1 MNVNN
6 KIYSTTSKALKLNES
21 AEGKEKY
28 ILEGIFAELGVMNV
42 NHRIYTE
49 SEYLRHLQ
57 YLRED
62 VKRGD
67 LLGEL
72 DHPDIFETKLN
83 NASHRIIDIWYEP
96 QTKMVMG
103 KIELLSTPKGEIAK
117 RLVDDGVP
125 LHISSRAAGTVN
137 KDNTV
142 SIQQIY
148 TYDLVAKPGFAKA
161 TLHRVNESANATE
174 YPEEVINFLKE
185 SEEMENK
192 NAINNT
198 LLEEGFYTDGRLV
211 PSALRKEAVEILE
224 NKNEKIDMKE
234 LTKHINEE
242 ANEAQEDTSAASAA
256 AAGVPSADMSLE
268 PTNEDD
274 KEEDKKKDVSEVD
287 NKDDKEEEKKED
299 KKDDEKDE
307 DDDYEILDVKAFEE
321 GDDDDSKKEEE
332 DSDESDEKQDD
343 DNKEEAK
350 EEETKKNE
358 EESSEAKT
366 EKEATEANKL
376 FDKKEEL
383 KARNDKF
390 SEQFENLVNRIK
402 TKNKVTESAANELHT
417 LYPFTAYMSES
428 SFVEFSKLSDN
439 KKRKVRDYLMESSV
453 TNPGDIDYV
462 WRNGLVENFNSEPVW
477 LQKASQEYRDL
488 YYGASAEKQHEL
500 SECAKYLNFYT
511 QSDIDSFWRNSD
523 LKTQKEKQLMYEA
536 YVNSIPKI
544 AQKTDEELMPYS
556 MENVMKM
563 VDAYC

>member
-21 AEGKEKY
+21 AQENNKY

-72 DHPDIFETKLN
+72 DHPEIFETKLN

-103 KIELLSTPKGEIAK
+103 KIELLPTPKGEIAK
-117 RLVDDGVP
+117 ALVDAGVP

-161 TLHRVNESANATE
+161 TLHRVNESA
-174 YPEEVINFLKE
+174 EETKYSNTVINFLKE

-192 NAINNT
+192 NSINNT
-198 LLEEGFYTDGRLV
+198 LLEEGFYTDNELV
-211 PSALRKEAVEILE
+211 PSLSRKEAVDIME
-224 NKNEKIDMKE
+224 NKNVKVDMNE
-234 LTKHINEE
+234 LTTHINEGE
-242 ANEAQEDTSAASAA
+242 NEAQKDNSAASAA
-256 AAGVPSADMSLE
+256 AAGVPSADMTLT
-268 PTNEDD
+268 PTNEEDD
-274 KEEDKKKDVSEVD
+274 KEDKKDVSEVD
-287 NKDDKEEEKKED
+287 NKDDKEAKDAKEDD
-299 KKDDEKDE
+299 KKDAEE
-307 DDDYEILDVKAFEE
+307 DYEIIDVKAFEE
-321 GDDDDSKKEEE
+321 DDDEESKKEEDDPE
-332 DSDESDEKQDD
+332 KSDEKQDE
-343 DNKEEAK
+343 DNKEAE

-358 EESSEAKT
+358 EESPEAKT
-366 EKEATEANKL
+366 EKKATDANKL
-376 FDKKEEL
+376 FDKKNEL

-402 TKNKVTESAANELHT
+402 TKNKVTESVVNELHT
-417 LYPFTAYMSES
+417 LYPFTMQMSES
-428 SFVEFSKLSDN
+428 SIEEFSKLSDN
-439 KKRKVRDYLMESSV
+439 KKRKVRDYLLESSV
-453 TNPGDIDYV
+453 TNPGDVDYV
-462 WRNGLVENFNSEPVW
+462 WRNGLVENYNSEPVW

-488 YYGASAEKQHEL
+488 YYGASPQKQYEL
-500 SECAKYLNFYT
+500 TECAKYLNFYT

-523 LKTQKEKQLMYEA
+523 LKTQKEKELMYES
-536 YVNSIPKI
+536 YLNSIPKI
-544 AQKTDEELMPYS
+544 AKKTDDELMPYS
-556 MENVMKM
+556 MDNVMKM

>member
-21 AEGKEKY
+21 AQENNKY

-72 DHPDIFETKLN
+72 DHPEIFETKLN

-103 KIELLSTPKGEIAK
+103 KIELLPTPKGEIAK
-117 RLVDDGVP
+117 ALVDAGVP

-161 TLHRVNESANATE
+161 TLHRVNESA
-174 YPEEVINFLKE
+174 EETKYSNTVINFLKE

-192 NAINNT
+192 NSINNT
-198 LLEEGFYTDGRLV
+198 LLEEGFYTDNELV
-211 PSALRKEAVEILE
+211 PSSSRKEAVDIME
-224 NKNEKIDMKE
+224 NKNVKVDMNE
-234 LTKHINEE
+234 LTKHINEGE
-242 ANEAQEDTSAASAA
+242 NEAQKDNSAASAA
-256 AAGVPSADMSLE
+256 AAGVPSADMTLI
-268 PTNEDD
+268 PTNEEDD
-274 KEEDKKKDVSEVD
+274 KEDKKDVSEVD
-287 NKDDKEEEKKED
+287 NKDDKEATDTKEDD
-299 KKDDEKDE
+299 KKDTEE
-307 DDDYEILDVKAFEE
+307 DYEIIDVKAFEE
-321 GDDDDSKKEEE
+321 DDDEESKKEE
-332 DSDESDEKQDD
+332 DEPEKSDEKRDD
-343 DNKEEAK
+343 DNKEAK

-358 EESSEAKT
+358 EESPEAKT
-366 EKEATEANKL
+366 EKKATDANKL
-376 FDKKEEL
+376 FDKKNEL

-402 TKNKVTESAANELHT
+402 TKNKVTESVVNELHT
-417 LYPFTAYMSES
+417 LYPFTMQMSES
-428 SFVEFSKLSDN
+428 SIEEFSKLSDN
-439 KKRKVRDYLMESSV
+439 KKRKVRDYLLESSV
-453 TNPGDIDYV
+453 TNPGDVDYV
-462 WRNGLVENFNSEPVW
+462 WRNGLVENYNSEPVW

-488 YYGASAEKQHEL
+488 YYSASPQKQYEL
-500 SECAKYLNFYT
+500 TECAKYLNFYT

-523 LKTQKEKQLMYEA
+523 LKTQKEKELMYES
-536 YVNSIPKI
+536 YLNSIPKI
-544 AQKTDEELMPYS
+544 AKKTDDELMPYS
-556 MENVMKM
+556 MDNVMKM
-563 VDAYC
+563 LDAYC

>member
-198 LLEEGFYTDGRLV
+198 LLKEGFYTDGRLV

-488 YYGASAEKQHEL
+488 YYGATAEKQHEL

>member
-321 GDDDDSKKEEE
+321 GDDVDSKKEEE

-488 YYGASAEKQHEL
+488 YYGATAEKQHEL

>member
-21 AEGKEKY
+21 AQENNKY

-72 DHPDIFETKLN
+72 DHPEIFETKLN

-96 QTKMVMG
+96 QSKMVMG
-103 KIELLSTPKGEIAK
+103 KIELLPTPKGEIAK
-117 RLVDDGVP
+117 ALVDAGVP

-161 TLHRVNESANATE
+161 TLHRVNESA
-174 YPEEVINFLKE
+174 EETKYSNTVINFLKE

-192 NAINNT
+192 NSINNT
-198 LLEEGFYTDGRLV
+198 LLEEGFYTDNELV
-211 PSALRKEAVEILE
+211 PSSSRKEAVDIME
-224 NKNEKIDMKE
+224 NKNVKVDMNE
-234 LTKHINEE
+234 LTKHINEGE
-242 ANEAQEDTSAASAA
+242 NEAQKDNSAASAA
-256 AAGVPSADMSLE
+256 AAGVPSADMTLT
-268 PTNEDD
+268 PTNEEDD
-274 KEEDKKKDVSEVD
+274 KEDKKDVSEVD
-287 NKDDKEEEKKED
+287 NKDDKEAKDAKE
-299 KKDDEKDE
+299 DEKDTE
-307 DDDYEILDVKAFEE
+307 EDYEIIDVKAFEE
-321 GDDDDSKKEEE
+321 DDDEESKKEEDE
-332 DSDESDEKQDD
+332 PEESDEKQDD
-343 DNKEEAK
+343 DNKEA
-350 EEETKKNE
+350 EEDESKKNE
-358 EESSEAKT
+358 EESPEAKT
-366 EKEATEANKL
+366 EKKATDANKL
-376 FDKKEEL
+376 FDKKNEL

-402 TKNKVTESAANELHT
+402 TKNKVTESVVNELHT
-417 LYPFTAYMSES
+417 LYPFTMQMSES
-428 SFVEFSKLSDN
+428 SIEEFSKLSDN
-439 KKRKVRDYLMESSV
+439 KKRKVRDYLLESSV
-453 TNPGDIDYV
+453 TNPGDVDYV
-462 WRNGLVENFNSEPVW
+462 WRNGLVENYNSEPVW
-477 LQKASQEYRDL
+477 LQKAEQEYRDL
-488 YYGASAEKQHEL
+488 YYSATPQKQREL
-500 SECAKYLNFYT
+500 TECAKYLNFYT

-523 LKTQKEKQLMYEA
+523 LKTQKEKELMYES
-536 YVNSIPKI
+536 YLNSIPKI
-544 AQKTDEELMPYS
+544 AKKTDDELMPYS
-556 MENVMKM
+556 MDNVMKM